1 MNFAPT
7 AYSISRLAALTT
19 LAIVAPAMAQIAS
32 IQPYY
37 AVVTAEK
44 AALRAG
50 ETDQFYL
57 VASADRGTIL
67 LVDGE
72 GSGWARVS
80 YPAGSTCFVKAD
92 AATADSAT
100 NSVRLTKANRL
111 LAASMKDGIDKSW
124 KFVLPAALPEG
135 STLKLVE
142 TLKEKDGTVTGY
154 RVAAPGAARA
164 FTELRSV
171 RRATADEVAAYR
183 AKPGAYVPD
192 GAEVAATPAVKPAA
206 APTKP
211 EVKPAVTTEKP
222 VAPEKVDTSLV
233 KPAVPGSN
241 TAAPTNPV
249 TTPDAAPAMAT
260 PTTTTATP
268 AGGTPAATPAA
279 TPAGEPS
286 STMAPG
292 VSAGGAAPTDIPEI
306 KPREIPAPTGP
317 TVESLEPK
325 FQQLWKQGGSNE
337 EITQLI
343 GQYEELL
350 SKAGEDRF
358 SQRRRAQIQSRID
371 VLTIKMNTQTSVS
384 ESQDNAKKVEASNQ
398 IVQQTLSQVDAAR
411 VYATVGTLTTS
422 AVYNGTNLPLMYRVQ
437 SNDGSGRT
445 LGYIKPNAVANLAS
459 LVGKTVGV
467 VGESTLDA
475 SLKLNVIN
483 AIRVDPITI
492 APVAAPA
499 ATPAVTPTVK

>member
-1 MNFAPT
+1 MTFAPS
-7 AYSISRLAALTT
+7 AHSISRLAALTT

-32 IQPYY
+32 VQPYY

-92 AATADSAT
+92 AASVDSAT

-111 LAASMKDGIDKSW
+111 LAASLKDGIDKSW
-124 KFVLPAALPEG
+124 KFVLPTALPEG
-135 STLKLVE
+135 SNLKLIE

-154 RVAAPGAARA
+154 RVAAPEAARA

-171 RRATADEVAAYR
+171 RRATAEEVASYK
-183 AKPGAYVPD
+183 AKPGAYLPD
-192 GAEVAATPAVKPAA
+192 GASVVAAAPALT
-206 APTKP
+206 PTKP
-211 EVKPAVTTEKP
+211 ELKPAATAEKP
-222 VAPEKVDTSLV
+222 AATEKVDTSLV
-233 KPAVPGSN
+233 KPAVPGST

-249 TTPDAAPAMAT
+249 TTPDAAPAMTT
-260 PTTTTATP
+260 PTTVTPTGGTPATTPATTP
-268 AGGTPAATPAA
+268 ASEPAATTPGVAAGGTP
-279 TPAGEPS
+279 
-286 STMAPG
+286 
-292 VSAGGAAPTDIPEI
+292 PTDVPEI

-317 TVESLEPK
+317 TVESLEPT
-325 FQQLWKQGGSNE
+325 FQRYWKQGGSNE

-350 SKAGEDRF
+350 AKAGEDRF

-384 ESQDNAKKVEASNQ
+384 ESQDNAKKVEASNLV
-398 IVQQTLSQVDAAR
+398 VQQTLSQVDAAR

-445 LGYIKPNAVANLAS
+445 LGYIKPSALPNLAS

-467 VGESTLDA
+467 VGDSTLDA

-492 APVAAPA
+492 TPVATPVAAPA
-499 ATPAVTPTVK
+499 VTPAAK